1 MFRLKFKIYLGCLNY
16 FEREKLMLVQ
26 SESKT
31 YTLGEYRSLEEK
43 AEFRS
48 EYDDGNIIPMSGG
61 TIDHNRIVGNFVS
74 ILDTAFK
81 QKPYEVFMSDLRVW
95 IPQYRKATYPDV
107 MVIAG
112 DPVFNDNRPDEIL
125 NPCLIVEVLS
135 KSTEGHD
142 RGDKFLYYRSIP
154 QFKEYLLVSQEEYF
168 IENYR
173 KTGEGQW
180 LLQEYRGH
188 EKEIALQSVWVSL
201 VVNDVYEGVNG

>member
-1 MFRLKFKIYLGCLNY
+1 
-16 FEREKLMLVQ
+16 MLIQ

-31 YTLGEYRSLEEK
+31 HTLDEYRAREER
-43 AEFRS
+43 AEFKS
-48 EYDDGNIIPMSGG
+48 EYDDGEILPMSGG
-61 TIDHNRIVGNFVS
+61 TIEHNNIIINLIV
-74 ILDTAFK
+74 IFK
-81 QKPYEVFMSDLRVW
+81 MALRGANYHIQSSDLRVW
-95 IPQYRKATYPDV
+95 IPQHRKGTYPDV

-135 KSTEGHD
+135 KSTEGYD

-154 QFKEYLLVSQEEYF
+154 EFKEYLLVSQSAYF
-168 IENYR
+168 IEHYR

-188 EKEIALQSVWVSL
+188 EREIALESVGVSL
-201 VVNDVYEGVNG
+201 VVKDMYEGVDFEVKKE

>member
-1 MFRLKFKIYLGCLNY
+1 
-16 FEREKLMLVQ
+16 MLVQ

-31 YTLGEYRSLEEK
+31 YTLDEYRALEEK

-48 EYDDGNIIPMSGG
+48 EYHDGDILPMSGG
-61 TIDHNRIVGNFVS
+61 TIDHNRIVRNFVS
-74 ILDTAFK
+74 ILDTAFR
-81 QKPYEVFMSDLRVW
+81 QKPYEVFTSDLRVW
-95 IPQYRKATYPDV
+95 IPQHRQATYPDV

-112 DPVFNDNRPDEIL
+112 APIFNENRSDEIL

-135 KSTEGHD
+135 KSTEGYD

-154 QFKEYLLVSQEEYF
+154 QFKEYLLVGQTEYF
-168 IENYR
+168 IEHYR

-188 EKEIALQSVWVSL
+188 EQEIPLDSVGVSL
-201 VVNDVYEGVNG
+201 VIKDVYEGVNLEIEK

>member
-1 MFRLKFKIYLGCLNY
+1 VSEILKRGKVMIV
-16 FEREKLMLVQ
+16 R

-31 YTLGEYRSLEEK
+31 YTLDEYRTLEEK

-48 EYDDGNIIPMSGG
+48 EYDDGEILPMSGW
-61 TIDHNRIVGNFVS
+61 TIDHNRIVRNFVS
-74 ILDTAFK
+74 ILDTAFR

-112 DPVFNDNRPDEIL
+112 SPVFNDNRTDEIL

-135 KSTEGHD
+135 KSTEGYD

-154 QFKEYLLVSQEEYF
+154 EFKEYLLVSQGEYF
-168 IENYR
+168 IEYYR

-188 EKEIALQSVWVSL
+188 EKEIALESVGVSL
-201 VVNDVYEGVNG
+201 VVKDVYEGVNLEIEKE